1 MAEMILRPDL
11 VEKIQEIARI
21 ENRPADA
28 VVESLLAQYRPQ
40 TNGTKTAPEEDDYET
55 QYRAFRRKLYTIA
68 RCYWTEVDDQTR
80 LALTDEA
87 LDEQFWLI
95 DQDGIPRLKSEEGT
109 IDLPP
114 DSFDAIIGIFD
125 DDITDLSTTVRET
138 MNTYYAGKYD
148 RPD

>member
-1 MAEMILRPDL
+1 MKHSTAHSAVNSTLS
-11 VEKIQEIARI
+11 
-21 ENRPADA
+21 PAA
-28 VVESLLAQYRPQ
+28 IGRKW
-40 TNGTKTAPEEDDYET
+40 TN
-55 QYRAFRRKLYTIA
+55 
-68 RCYWTEVDDQTR
+68 QTR